1 MPEYICKQCNF
12 CTINKTKYN
21 RHLSTKKHKNYVM
34 SVQMKHISN
43 NSENFVCKYCCKNF
57 TNLKNLNKHIKY
69 YCKLNKDESFQEL
82 AYLLNEK
89 NKIIERN
96 EEKIDDLEK
105 LIKLLTT
112 KLQIKTINFSN
123 NNIINNVNF
132 NLLNYNQ
139 TNYDHLTDTDY
150 IKCIENCNHCV
161 KTLIEKV
168 HFNKNKPENMN
179 IYISSIKGKF
189 VMVYR
194 DNTWQVKNKKE
205 QIDDLYECNELMLEN
220 WYDEYHEK
228 YPHIIQS
235 FKKYLQNKDDD
246 DELITKVK
254 DEILLMLYNKR
265 DLILKNQANNDTFML
280 ENTE

>member
-12 CTINKTKYN
+12 CTINKTKYT
-21 RHLSTKKHKNYVM
+21 RHLSTKKHKNN
-34 SVQMKHISN
+34 IA
-43 NSENFVCKYCCKNF
+43 NSHMDIVSDAMGNYACKYCCKNF
-57 TNLKNLNKHIKY
+57 TNLQNLNKHVKY
-69 YCKLNKDESFQEL
+69 YCKHNKDESLQEL

-105 LIKLLTT
+105 LINFLTT

-123 NNIINNVNF
+123 NNIINNVSF

-194 DNTWQVKNKKE
+194 DNIWQVKNRKE

-246 DELITKVK
+246 DEFITKVK

-265 DLILKNQANNDTFML
+265 DLILKNQANNDTLTL
-280 ENTE
+280 ENIE

>member
-12 CTINKTKYN
+12 YTINKTKYT
-21 RHLSTKKHKNYVM
+21 RHLSTNKHRSYIKGITMEASLKNNMEYIC
-34 SVQMKHISN
+34 Q
-43 NSENFVCKYCCKNF
+43 YCCKQF

-89 NKIIERN
+89 NKIIEKN
-96 EEKIDDLEK
+96 EEKIEDLEK

-123 NNIINNVNF
+123 NIINNVNF
-132 NLLNYNQ
+132 NLLNYNK
-139 TNYDHLTDTDY
+139 TNYEHLTDIDY
-150 IKCIENCNHCV
+150 IKCIESCNHCV

-194 DNTWQVKNKKE
+194 DNKWQVKNRKE

-254 DEILLMLYNKR
+254 DEILIMLYNKR
-265 DLILKNQANNDTFML
+265 DLILKNQANTDSLTL
-280 ENTE
+280 ENLE

>member
-12 CTINKTKYN
+12 YTINKTKYT
-21 RHLSTKKHKNYVM
+21 RHLSTKKHKSYIKGITMEASLKDNM
-34 SVQMKHISN
+34 ECICQ
-43 NSENFVCKYCCKNF
+43 YCCKQF

-89 NKIIERN
+89 NKIIEKN
-96 EEKIDDLEK
+96 EEKIEDLEK

-123 NNIINNVNF
+123 NIINNVNF

-139 TNYDHLTDTDY
+139 TNYEHLTDTDY

-168 HFNKNKPENMN
+168 HFNKNNPENMN
-179 IYISSIKGKF
+179 IYISSIKGNF

-194 DNTWQVKNKKE
+194 DNKWQVKNRKE

-246 DELITKVK
+246 DELIKKVK

-265 DLILKNQANNDTFML
+265 DLILKNQANTDSLTL
-280 ENTE
+280 ENIE

>member
-1 MPEYICKQCNF
+1 MEYICQ
-12 CTINKTKYN
+12 
-21 RHLSTKKHKNYVM
+21 
-34 SVQMKHISN
+34 
-43 NSENFVCKYCCKNF
+43 YCCKQF

-89 NKIIERN
+89 NKIIEKN
-96 EEKIDDLEK
+96 EEKIEDLEK

-123 NNIINNVNF
+123 NIINNVNF
-132 NLLNYNQ
+132 NLLNYNK
-139 TNYDHLTDTDY
+139 TNYEHLTDIDY
-150 IKCIENCNHCV
+150 IKCIESCNHCV

-194 DNTWQVKNKKE
+194 DNKWQVKNRKE

-254 DEILLMLYNKR
+254 DEILIMLYNKR
-265 DLILKNQANNDTFML
+265 DLILKNQANNDTFNIGKYGITFCFNLHLRHYSML
-280 ENTE
+280 PMIHHICNLCNMDEILGMYI